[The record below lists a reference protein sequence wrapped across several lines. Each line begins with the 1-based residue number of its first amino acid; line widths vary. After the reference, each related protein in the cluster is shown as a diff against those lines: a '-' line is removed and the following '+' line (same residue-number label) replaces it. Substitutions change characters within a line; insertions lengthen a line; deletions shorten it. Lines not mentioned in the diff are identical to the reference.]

1 MKRIKY
7 NVRSCMGQQWHSFL
21 SLMMIANDILES
33 VIEACRE
40 RSDGPGHPRQGGI
53 ERVKLQ
59 KL

>member
-1 MKRIKY
+1 
-7 NVRSCMGQQWHSFL
+7 MGQQWHSFL
-21 SLMMIANDILES
+21 SLMMIENDILES

-40 RSDGPGHPRQGGI
+40 GSERGDGPGHPRQGGI

>member
-1 MKRIKY
+1 
-7 NVRSCMGQQWHSFL
+7 MGQQWHSFL
-21 SLMMIANDILES
+21 SLMMIENDILES

-40 RSDGPGHPRQGGI
+40 GSDGPGHPRQGGI

>member
-1 MKRIKY
+1 
-7 NVRSCMGQQWHSFL
+7 MGQQWHSFL
-21 SLMMIANDILES
+21 SLMIIEKAILES

-40 RSDGPGHPRQGGI
+40 GSERGGGPGHPRQEGI